1 MKVLVVGGGGREH
14 AVVDALSRS
23 PQVSKIYCAPGNAG
37 IARQAECVPVKDT
50 DVEGLLSLAREKEI
64 DLTVVGPE
72 AALVAGIVDR
82 FREEGLRIF
91 GPTKAAA
98 RIESSKEFAK
108 DLMGRYGIP
117 TAGYRAFDDYRK
129 ASEYVRSRPL
139 PAVLKYDGLA
149 AGKGVVIARTMEEAL
164 FKGLV
169 AAGYTMKREGG
180 VLISVRD
187 TDKSDLRELVKEYVA
202 MGFHIYATSGTASRL
217 NSVGISSTLVKKP
230 KEAKEGE
237 KLMQGIFGPSF
248 DYYAIRERRRELV
261 RERLAQYGL
270 EKKHQL
276 CNFHFQDGT
285 PAGTRQCPPEKK
297 GGRAWYSVPDIA

>member
-129 ASEYVRSRPL
+129 ASEYVRSRERVSLSPGRWRR
-139 PAVLKYDGLA
+139 PMPRCATCCWTTSS
-149 AGKGVVIARTMEEAL
+149 ARD
-164 FKGLV
+164 V
-169 AAGYTMKREGG
+169 WSWR
-180 VLISVRD
+180 
-187 TDKSDLRELVKEYVA
+187 
-202 MGFHIYATSGTASRL
+202 
-217 NSVGISSTLVKKP
+217 
-230 KEAKEGE
+230 
-237 KLMQGIFGPSF
+237 IF
-248 DYYAIRERRRELV
+248 
-261 RERLAQYGL
+261 
-270 EKKHQL
+270 
-276 CNFHFQDGT
+276 
-285 PAGTRQCPPEKK
+285 
-297 GGRAWYSVPDIA
+297 

>member
-50 DVEGLLSLAREKEI
+50 DVEGLLSLDREKEI

-117 TAGYRAFDDYRK
+117 TAGYRAFDDYRPEIRW
-129 ASEYVRSRPL
+129 S
-139 PAVLKYDGLA
+139 GC
-149 AGKGVVIARTMEEAL
+149 GKGCRYRPDDGGGRCRVARH
-164 FKGLV
+164 V
-169 AAGYTMKREGG
+169 AGRQVRQGTCGRGGFSDRTRIFVHVFRVGAQGAADGAGAGSQTG
-180 VLISVRD
+180 V
-187 TDKSDLRELVKEYVA
+187 
-202 MGFHIYATSGTASRL
+202 
-217 NSVGISSTLVKKP
+217 
-230 KEAKEGE
+230 
-237 KLMQGIFGPSF
+237 
-248 DYYAIRERRRELV
+248 RRR
-261 RERLAQYGL
+261 
-270 EKKHQL
+270 
-276 CNFHFQDGT
+276 
-285 PAGTRQCPPEKK
+285 
-297 GGRAWYSVPDIA
+297 